1 MTAIINL
8 VRPSGVAYIARPL
21 FWPSPPYGQTQGV
34 GLCKRPLEP
43 QNKENLTVKNSNIE
57 TAIASI
63 QQLGRDLAKQR
74 KTKAEIR
81 PGYMTVSQFVQLTGL
96 ALSRGDRI
104 LLGKMLNAYARDH
117 GYRVIKRQN
126 AGAVYPVRLL
136 RDAMAGLN

>member
-1 MTAIINL
+1 MVKL
-8 VRPSGVAYIARPL
+8 RVSGFA
-21 FWPSPPYGQTQGV
+21 SDQ
-34 GLCKRPLEP
+34 LEP

-81 PGYMTVSQFVQLTGL
+81 PGYMTVAQFVQLTGL
-96 ALSRGDRI
+96 TLSRGDRI

>member
-1 MTAIINL
+1 MVKLRA
-8 VRPSGVAYIARPL
+8 SGFA
-21 FWPSPPYGQTQGV
+21 SDQ
-34 GLCKRPLEP
+34 LEP

-74 KTKAEIR
+74 KTKPEIR

-96 ALSRGDRI
+96 TLSRGDRI